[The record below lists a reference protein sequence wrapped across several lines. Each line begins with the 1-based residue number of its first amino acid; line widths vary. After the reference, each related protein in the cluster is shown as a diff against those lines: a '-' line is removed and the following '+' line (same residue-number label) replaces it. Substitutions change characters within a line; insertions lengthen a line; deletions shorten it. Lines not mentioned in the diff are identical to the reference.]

1 MDYSFEEKGCA
12 FLKAVH
18 SRESIEKFNADV
30 RDFIQ
35 TNKIYSL
42 IQVRYDVQEKNFF
55 VNNTFGA
62 LNSYHKM
69 QYYYL
74 PVVDN
79 RGSHNRTND
88 VGMLDF
94 YNIDKLIPN
103 INNYFDISLIQAII
117 GKLTGINWKF
127 SRVNLHISSNVENPQ
142 GYHYDSFEKTLKYTI
157 YLSDVSNCDYGALS
171 YIEKSHMMNESIKQK
186 DVKIF
191 TGNKGDVLISYQ
203 QGYHRKMPQKFQSST
218 GYLTFYFVEK

>member
-1 MDYSFEEKGCA
+1 MDYNFDEKGCA
-12 FLKAVH
+12 FLKGVH
-18 SRESIEKFNADV
+18 SRENIENFNAEV

-35 TNKIYSL
+35 NNKIYSHT
-42 IQVRYDVQEKNFF
+42 QVRYDVQEKNFF
-55 VNNTFGA
+55 VNNTYGA

-69 QYYYL
+69 QFYYL
-74 PVVDN
+74 PVIDN
-79 RGSHNRTND
+79 RGGHNRTHD

-94 YNIDKLIPN
+94 FNIDKLIPN
-103 INNYFDISLIQAII
+103 IYNYFDINLIQVLIY
-117 GKLTGINWKF
+117 KLTGVQWKL
-127 SRVNLHISSNVENPQ
+127 SRVNLHISSNVESPN

-157 YLSDVSNCDYGALS
+157 YLSDVTSPDYGALS
-171 YIEKSHMMNESIKQK
+171 YIEKSHLMNESVKQK

-191 TGNKGDVLISYQ
+191 TGNKGDILISLQ